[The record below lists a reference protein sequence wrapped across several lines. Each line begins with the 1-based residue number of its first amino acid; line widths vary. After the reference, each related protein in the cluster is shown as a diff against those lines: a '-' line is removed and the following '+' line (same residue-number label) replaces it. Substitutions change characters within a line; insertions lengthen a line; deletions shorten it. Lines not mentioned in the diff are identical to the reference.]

1 MGLMD
6 RGEDEINHKEY
17 ISWREFLS
25 YFEDYKEIEERNK
38 RTKHIE
44 KMRENLRNATQG
56 RDKQE
61 SGVNPEDEFK
71 SLLETEKERRL
82 KELPRLRPADQIDI
96 SEEQL
101 ELIKGIFDSQV

>member
-1 MGLMD
+1 MEIERDEMYEMGQMD

-44 KMRENLRNATQG
+44 KMRENLRNAT
-56 RDKQE
+56 
-61 SGVNPEDEFK
+61 
-71 SLLETEKERRL
+71 
-82 KELPRLRPADQIDI
+82 
-96 SEEQL
+96 
-101 ELIKGIFDSQV
+101 